1 MMLYG
6 TTAYNRIINASPPD
20 GGSDYA
26 KQQSG
31 DNALCAVL
39 LRHNLPAL
47 QTCGLLIRAGKS
59 SFITRTLS
67 ASFANF

>member
-1 MMLYG
+1 MQ
-6 TTAYNRIINASPPD
+6 TAHNRIINASPPD
-20 GGSDYA
+20 GGSGYT

-47 QTCGLLIRAGKS
+47 VLLRKPLFGL
-59 SFITRTLS
+59 
-67 ASFANF
+67 ANRRL